1 MFKVKLLRPS
11 KKMTIVAQPRSL
23 PRASGYCFSKTYIV
37 CTADKDWNEKIKTS
51 INKLIDVTVAFDAIA
66 GEQMSGTLLCDAL
79 SLLLSPKETC
89 LLCTGRQKMLE
100 MCTSWISFITKALA
114 RIPSYAMDRIWL
126 VEATLVPMIIRRFR
140 RKKAT
145 TRDINA
151 GLLVERGWAGPT
163 RPCLSIAFC
172 KICFTKFVEEM
183 WNQDGVTGKKL
194 GIQMNQKEEGRG
206 LDFLRSH
213 HCQRANTMNNLLT
226 YILY

>member
-1 MFKVKLLRPS
+1 
-11 KKMTIVAQPRSL
+11 
-23 PRASGYCFSKTYIV
+23 
-37 CTADKDWNEKIKTS
+37 
-51 INKLIDVTVAFDAIA
+51 
-66 GEQMSGTLLCDAL
+66 
-79 SLLLSPKETC
+79 
-89 LLCTGRQKMLE
+89 MLE

-114 RIPSYAMDRIWL
+114 RILSYAMDRIWL
-126 VEATLVPMIIRRFR
+126 VEATLLPMIIRRFR

-163 RPCLSIAFC
+163 RPCLWIAFC

-194 GIQMNQKEEGRG
+194 GIHVNQKEDG
-206 LDFLRSH
+206 DWTFLTCH

-226 YILY
+226 YYILYR